1 MITKEEVIVLTNKLR
16 KELGIKNE
24 IKVEF
29 KKYKRLLGN
38 ASIKGNVIRLNE
50 DILNTK
56 WVKENY
62 VKDQLEFIKKL
73 IKHELMHIKTKSKWH
88 DPKYF
93 WDLL

>member
-1 MITKEEVIVLTNKLR
+1 MITKEEVIALTNKLR

-38 ASIKGNVIRLNE
+38 ASIKRNVIRLNE
-50 DILNTK
+50 DILNMK
-56 WVKENY
+56 WIKENY

-88 DPKYF
+88 NPKYF
-93 WDLL
+93 WDLM